1 VASTEYL
8 AICHPERRK
17 PIRFA
22 NRFSES
28 KDPYYECIEAGVER
42 RSLHAF
48 DDAEERIPWGA
59 GDAIELQGILRLRL
73 VFRKSAKDKPSLRM
87 ANDD

>member
-28 KDPYYECIEAGVER
+28 KDPYYLCIEAGVARRIYR
-42 RSLHAF
+42 RSMPPRRKFPGEPL
-48 DDAEERIPWGA
+48 G
-59 GDAIELQGILRLRL
+59 RLNCKDPSTA
-73 VFRKSAKDKPSLRM
+73 VFRKNAKDKPSLRM